1 MVSPTY
7 ILPHRARAVLPN
19 TRSDLHFFDEGV
31 IPIPRM
37 VTITSILNEAYLIP
51 RHDDPPVYVL
61 AVKALVTMG
70 HFIAVSQLNAVDM
83 T

>member
-70 HFIAVSQLNAVDM
+70 HFITVSQ
-83 T
+83 

>member
-1 MVSPTY
+1 
-7 ILPHRARAVLPN
+7 VLPD

-31 IPIPRM
+31 IPIPQM
-37 VTITSILNEAYLIP
+37 VTITSILNEADLIP
-51 RHDDPPVYVL
+51 HHDDPPVYVP
-61 AVKALVTMG
+61 AIKALVTMG